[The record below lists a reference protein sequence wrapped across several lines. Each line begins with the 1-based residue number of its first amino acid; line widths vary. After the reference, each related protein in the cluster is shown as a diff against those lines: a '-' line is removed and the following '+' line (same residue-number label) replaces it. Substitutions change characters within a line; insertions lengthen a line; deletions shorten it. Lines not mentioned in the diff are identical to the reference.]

1 MRFRSIIAATAGLL
15 AFPGIAYAQPEIVSD
30 SGDTAWVLTAS
41 ALVLM
46 MTLPG
51 LGLFYGGL
59 VRAKNV
65 LSVVM
70 HTFVIACTVSL
81 LWAVIGYSLV
91 FSVDPRTGVPN
102 PVIGYV
108 GNLML
113 SNLADLRDGYT
124 IPESTFALFQMTFAI
139 ITPALVIGAF
149 VERVRFG
156 WVVAFSTL
164 WTLFVYIP
172 VAHWMWGGGWLAGS
186 SVGALDFAGGIVVHT
201 TAGIAA
207 LVVAKMLGDRKGFN
221 KSLLPPHSPALTMV
235 GAGLLWVGWYGF
247 NGGSALAASDD
258 ASTAILNT
266 HLAACAAALTWIAI
280 ERIKIGKSTSVGI
293 VTGAVAGLATITP
306 AAGYVGPA
314 GAMIMGLLGGTICF
328 FAVQQVKQRFKID
341 DSLDVFAVHG
351 VGGILGSLIMPVFF
365 TSLLGGGGL
374 GDGIS
379 LGKQLV
385 AQGVAVVTVI
395 VWTAIVT
402 LICGWI
408 VTMIIP
414 MRVNEEAEHDGLD
427 LTSHGERG
435 WELD

>member
-1 MRFRSIIAATAGLL
+1 MRFRSIIAALAGLL
-15 AFPGIAYAQPEIVSD
+15 AFPGIAFAQPEIVSD

-65 LSVVM
+65 LSVIM
-70 HTFVIACTVSL
+70 HSFVIACTVSL

-91 FSVDPRTGVPN
+91 FDGAD
-102 PVIGYV
+102 PVIGHL

-113 SNLADLRDGYT
+113 SNLADLREGYT

-139 ITPALVIGAF
+139 ITPALVIGAY
-149 VERVRFG
+149 VERVRFA

-164 WTLFVYIP
+164 WTLLVYIP
-172 VAHWMWGGGWLAGS
+172 VAHWMWGGGWLQGS

-247 NGGSALAASDD
+247 NGGSAVAASDD

-266 HLAACAAALTWIAI
+266 HLAACAAALVWIAI
-280 ERIKIGKSTSVGI
+280 ERVKIGKSTSVGI

-314 GAMIMGLLGGTICF
+314 GAMIMGLLGGTVCF
-328 FAVQQVKQRFKID
+328 FAVQQIKQRFKID

-374 GDGIS
+374 AEGVS

-385 AQGVAVVTVI
+385 AQGVAVVAVI
-395 VWTAIVT
+395 AWTAIVT
-402 LICGWI
+402 MICGWM
-408 VTMIIP
+408 VSLVIP
-414 MRVNEEAEHDGLD
+414 MRVDEEAEHDGLD